1 MPVVRVVRTH
11 RPRAA
16 RATRALAAVGGTVA
30 VVLLVGAC
38 GADADD
44 DTEPEHRTFALAGKT
59 LTVEASDT
67 SLELVPAGRG
77 AKGVRVTR
85 WFDGETMLGGD
96 PKVTWEMD
104 GDRLKLDMSCSGVIA
119 NCSAKHRVEV
129 PRGVAVN
136 VESKDGRV
144 TASGFRDAMKVRTW
158 DGSVTVKDAGAALDL
173 HSSDGSITVD
183 GAEGDL
189 DLRSSDG
196 AITARD
202 VTSRRVGVDA
212 KDGSVRLELA
222 SVPDRVET
230 RSKDGSVDI
239 AVPGSKDGER
249 VRYDVRTETSDS
261 AVDVSVPKDDSS
273 PHHVSVHSTD
283 GKVTV
288 RSAN

>member
-1 MPVVRVVRTH
+1 MTVHAR
-11 RPRAA
+11 RPRAARAA
-16 RATRALAAVGGTVA
+16 RATRALAAVGATVA
-30 VVLLVGAC
+30 VALLVGAC

-44 DTEPEHRTFALAGKT
+44 DSEPEHRTFALAGKT
-59 LTVEASDT
+59 LTVESSDS
-67 SLELVPAGRG
+67 SLELVPAGEG
-77 AKGVRVTR
+77 AKGVKVTR
-85 WFDGETMLGGD
+85 WFDGETLLGGD
-96 PKVTWEMD
+96 PEVTWEMD
-104 GDRLKLDMSCSGVIA
+104 GDRLTLGMSCSGVIA

-136 VESKDGRV
+136 VENRDGSV
-144 TASGFRDAMKVRTW
+144 TASGFRDAMKVRTR

-173 HSSDGSITVD
+173 NSSDGSITV
-183 GAEGDL
+183 EGVKGRL

-196 AITARD
+196 SVTARD
-202 VTSRRVGVDA
+202 VTSRRVAVDA

-230 RSKDGSVDI
+230 RGKDGSVDI
-239 AVPGSKDGER
+239 AVPRTKDGER

-261 AVDVSVPKDDSS
+261 AVDVSVPRDDSS
-273 PHHVSVHSTD
+273 PHHISVHSAD

>member
-1 MPVVRVVRTH
+1 MTVVRVARTR

-16 RATRALAAVGGTVA
+16 RAHRALAAVGGTVA

-59 LTVEASDT
+59 LTVESSDS

-77 AKGVRVTR
+77 AEGVKVTR
-85 WFDGETMLGGD
+85 WFHGETVLGGD

-104 GDRLKLDMSCSGVIA
+104 GDRLKLGMSCSGIIA

-129 PRGVAVN
+129 PRGVSVN
-136 VESKDGRV
+136 VENKDGRV
-144 TASGFRDAMKVRTW
+144 TASGFRDAMKVRTR

-183 GAEGDL
+183 GVEGRL

-196 AITARD
+196 SITARG
-202 VTSRRVGVDA
+202 VTSRHVGVDA

-239 AVPGSKDGER
+239 AVPGSEDGER

-273 PHHVSVHSTD
+273 PHHVSVHSAD

>member
-1 MPVVRVVRTH
+1 MTVHAR

-59 LTVEASDT
+59 LTVESSDS
-67 SLELVPAGRG
+67 SLELVPAGEG
-77 AKGVRVTR
+77 AKGVKVTR
-85 WFDGETMLGGD
+85 WFDGETLLGGD

-104 GDRLKLDMSCSGVIA
+104 GDRLKLGMSCSGVVA

-129 PRGVAVN
+129 PRGVSVN
-136 VESKDGRV
+136 VENRDGSV
-144 TASGFRDAMKVRTW
+144 TASGFRDTMKVRTR

-183 GAEGDL
+183 GVKGPL

-196 AITARD
+196 SVTARD
-202 VTSRRVGVDA
+202 VRSARVAVDA
-212 KDGSVRLELA
+212 KDGAVRLELA
-222 SVPDRVET
+222 SVPDRVEA
-230 RSKDGSVDI
+230 RGKDGSVDI
-239 AVPGSKDGER
+239 AVPGSKDGKR
-249 VRYDVRTETSDS
+249 VRYDVRTETTDS
-261 AVDVSVPKDDSS
+261 AVDVSVPKDDDS
-273 PHHVSVHSTD
+273 PHHISVHNAD